1 MIKSLYIRV
10 VVTFLVSVIAGT
22 VIAFF
27 LSTWIFKD
35 QLNDNAH
42 INIRNFGQDVVEI
55 YKTLPLSEADEFVNK
70 MKQLD
75 LYYIRMVEPSG
86 QIHTFGKDKGHEP
99 ISVTQEQVQ
108 KVLEGTVLEL
118 TPNGLGTVLLGLP
131 VQTASGTRA
140 MFLETLS
147 PPAAAAVIQWGTIFA
162 SSSLAAGSLIILIAS
177 MFLVRPIKKLT
188 QATKRIAAGDFNVKL
203 NIKQTSELG
212 TLARSFEE
220 MMNDLQQ
227 LEHMRR
233 EFVAN
238 VSHEVQSPLTSIS
251 GYAQALKN
259 VELPD
264 QERGRYLDIIISEA
278 KRLSKMSDSLLKLSL
293 LESQS
298 HQLQLV
304 TRDLDEQIRRVIVA
318 LQPQWSARDIRFEL
332 ELQKVQVLADHDQL
346 NQVWTNIISNGI
358 KFSEDKGSILV
369 RMERDSRNV
378 TVRISDHGIGIP
390 LEDQKRIF
398 ERFFKAD
405 RSHSRKYD
413 GSGMGL
419 AITKQ
424 IVSLH
429 QGDIQ
434 VESKIDQG
442 TTFIITLPIISSIS
456 SSSAGSS
463 VPLGKTMD

>member
-42 INIRNFGQDVVEI
+42 INIRNFGQDVVEM